1 MPSFNTK
8 LVVTNP
14 SGSIY
19 PLHIVNPQ
27 GLTVGHKRK
36 FTCILYLNPEY
47 KDGDGGELR
56 ICQNRDTYEDV
67 TPDGGRMVL
76 FWRDE
81 IPHEFLP
88 TAPNSKENE
97 EKDRYALTLW
107 IPTNNY
113 QAIHNPKSK
122 FSALGDE
129 VFPSKR
135 RI

>member
-97 EKDRYALTLW
+97 EKDRCALTLW
-107 IPTNNY
+107 IPIDNY
-113 QAIHNPKSK
+113 QAVHNPKSK